1 MQWLLHA
8 MATPCNGKCIV
19 LSYLR
24 ISPLFSH
31 IGSDQSRNPMK
42 IGHLFSAGGGGVGK
56 DLSCLSS
63 RPNVCTRCPCERLLP
78 AMVRASRERLPHCKC
93 RASAPCNGASL
104 PRASA
109 ALQVPSVCSMQWC
122 EPPASVCR
130 TASAERL
137 LHAMVR
143 ASRERLP
150 HCKCRASAALQVP
163 SVCPTAGGRRCLT
176 SGAAHPHPPQHAVL
190 ARLPLP
196 HAPASP

>member
-109 ALQVPSVCSMQWC
+109 ALQVPSVC
-122 EPPASVCR
+122 R

-137 LHAMVR
+137 PHRRWPQVPHIR
-143 ASRERLP
+143 RSASTSTTTCRLGTP
-150 HCKCRASAALQVP
+150 ATSPCASIPLSAAF
-163 SVCPTAGGRRCLT
+163 SAFRE
-176 SGAAHPHPPQHAVL
+176 AAFKIM
-190 ARLPLP
+190 
-196 HAPASP
+196 